1 MIRYFLYLYIK
12 FTQFTILNSQL
23 TMSTTILSLIILT
36 CLVIIAILFKA
47 LISAKS
53 RVTSLSIDHAATTA
67 RADETLRQLT
77 IANNEIQQLR
87 SRLQQCDIK
96 LSRLNENIRFVEQ
109 EKQRMAQEAELRFK
123 NLANEILTA
132 NSRSFKEENES
143 RLAEILTPLR
153 ENIEQFRKTVSDTY
167 SEEARQ
173 RFSLEERIKELITL
187 NQSIGKEAKDLTSA
201 LKGNSKVQGDWGEMI
216 LEGILEKSGLQKGI
230 EYTIQQTTDAAGH
243 TLRNESGNL
252 LRPDIVINYP
262 NGRHIV
268 IDSKVS
274 LNAYV
279 NYINS
284 ENADEQKLF
293 AQQHLA
299 SINNHIKELKN
310 KKYQDHIGNNT
321 TDFVM
326 MFIPNEAAYITA
338 MQLDRDLWQKAYD
351 QRVLIVSPTQLI
363 SALRL
368 VSQLWSHDRQTKN
381 AIEIA
386 NAGGRMYDKLVGFI
400 DEMSKIKKSLDQSLD
415 SYNLAMN
422 KLSEGRGNL
431 ISQAEKMRDL
441 GAKASK
447 QLPQNT

>member
-1 MIRYFLYLYIK
+1 
-12 FTQFTILNSQL
+12 
-23 TMSTTILSLIILT
+23 MSTTILSIIVFA
-36 CLVIIAILFKA
+36 CLVIIALLVHRI
-47 LISAKS
+47 ISANS
-53 RVTSLSIDHAATTA
+53 RIASLSIDNAASTT
-67 RADETLRQLT
+67 RADETSRQLAT
-77 IANNEIQQLR
+77 ANAEIQQLR
-87 SRLQQCDIK
+87 SKLQQSDIET
-96 LSRLNENIRFVEQ
+96 SRLNENLRFVEQ
-109 EKQRMAQEAELRFK
+109 EKQRLAQESELRFK

-132 NSRSFKEENES
+132 NSRTFKEQNET

-153 ENIEQFRKTVSDTY
+153 ENIEQFRKAVTDTY

-216 LEGILEKSGLQKGI
+216 LEGILEKSGLQEGR
-230 EYTIQQTTDAAGH
+230 EYTVQQTKDETGR
-243 TLRNESGNL
+243 TLQDESGKK
-252 LRPDIVINYP
+252 LRPDIVVNYP

-274 LNAYV
+274 LSAYV

-284 ENADEQKLF
+284 EDRDEQNRF

-299 SINNHIKELKN
+299 SVKKHIAELKT
-310 KKYQDHIGNNT
+310 KKYQDYVANGK

-338 MQLDRDLWQKAYD
+338 MQLDRNLWQAAYD

-368 VSQLWSHDRQTKN
+368 VAQLWSHDRQSQN
-381 AIEIA
+381 ALEIA
-386 NAGGRMYDKLVGFI
+386 KAGGRMYDKLVGFV
-400 DEMSKIKKSLDQSLD
+400 DDMQKIKKSLDQSRDL
-415 SYNLAMN
+415 YNSAMN
-422 KLSEGRGNL
+422 KLSDGRGSL

-441 GAKASK
+441 GAKATK
-447 QLPQNT
+447 QLPKNDD

>member
-1 MIRYFLYLYIK
+1 
-12 FTQFTILNSQL
+12 
-23 TMSTTILSLIILT
+23 MSTTILSIIVFA
-36 CLVIIAILFKA
+36 CLVINA
-47 LISAKS
+47 LLVHRIISANS
-53 RVTSLSIDHAATTA
+53 RIASLSIDNAASTT
-67 RADETLRQLT
+67 RADETSRQLAT
-77 IANNEIQQLR
+77 ANAEIQQLR
-87 SRLQQCDIK
+87 SKLQQSDIET
-96 LSRLNENIRFVEQ
+96 SRLNENLRFVEQ
-109 EKQRMAQEAELRFK
+109 EKQRLAQESELRFK

-132 NSRSFKEENES
+132 NSRTFKEQNET

-153 ENIEQFRKTVSDTY
+153 ENIEQFRKAVTDTY

-216 LEGILEKSGLQKGI
+216 LEGILEKSGLQEGR
-230 EYTIQQTTDAAGH
+230 EYTVQQTKDETGR
-243 TLRNESGNL
+243 TLQDESGKK
-252 LRPDIVINYP
+252 LRPDIVVNYP

-274 LNAYV
+274 LSAYV

-284 ENADEQKLF
+284 EDRDEQNRF

-299 SINNHIKELKN
+299 SVKKHIAELKT
-310 KKYQDHIGNNT
+310 KKYQDYVANGK

-338 MQLDRDLWQKAYD
+338 MQLDRNLWQAAYD

-368 VSQLWSHDRQTKN
+368 VAQLWSHDRQSQN
-381 AIEIA
+381 ALEIA
-386 NAGGRMYDKLVGFI
+386 KAGGRMYDKLVGFV
-400 DEMSKIKKSLDQSLD
+400 DDMQKIKKSLDQSRDL
-415 SYNLAMN
+415 YNSAMN
-422 KLSEGRGNL
+422 KLSDGRGSL

-441 GAKASK
+441 GAKATK
-447 QLPQNT
+447 QLPKSDD

>member
-1 MIRYFLYLYIK
+1 
-12 FTQFTILNSQL
+12 
-23 TMSTTILSLIILT
+23 MSTTILSIIVFA
-36 CLVIIAILFKA
+36 CLVIIALLVHRI
-47 LISAKS
+47 ISANS
-53 RVTSLSIDHAATTA
+53 RIASLSIDNAASTT
-67 RADETLRQLT
+67 RADENSRQLAT
-77 IANNEIQQLR
+77 ANAEIQQLR
-87 SRLQQCDIK
+87 SKLQQSDIET
-96 LSRLNENIRFVEQ
+96 SRLNENLRFVEQ
-109 EKQRMAQEAELRFK
+109 EKQRLAQESELRFK

-132 NSRSFKEENES
+132 NSRTFKEQNET
-143 RLAEILTPLR
+143 RLTEILTPLR
-153 ENIEQFRKTVSDTY
+153 ENIEQFRKAVTDTY

-216 LEGILEKSGLQKGI
+216 LEGILEKSGLQEGR
-230 EYTIQQTTDAAGH
+230 EYTVQQTKDETGR
-243 TLRNESGNL
+243 TLQDESGKK
-252 LRPDIVINYP
+252 LRPDIVVNYP

-274 LNAYV
+274 LSAYV

-284 ENADEQKLF
+284 EDPDEQNRF

-299 SINNHIKELKN
+299 SVKKHIAELKT
-310 KKYQDHIGNNT
+310 KKYQDYVANGK

-338 MQLDRDLWQKAYD
+338 MQLDRNLWQAAYD

-368 VSQLWSHDRQTKN
+368 VAQLWSHDRQSQN
-381 AIEIA
+381 ALEIA
-386 NAGGRMYDKLVGFI
+386 KAGGRMYDKLVGFV
-400 DEMSKIKKSLDQSLD
+400 DDMQKIKKSLDQSRDL
-415 SYNLAMN
+415 YNSAMN
-422 KLSEGRGNL
+422 KLSDGRGSL

-441 GAKASK
+441 GAKATK
-447 QLPQNT
+447 QLPKSDD

>member
-1 MIRYFLYLYIK
+1 
-12 FTQFTILNSQL
+12 
-23 TMSTTILSLIILT
+23 MSTTILSIIVFA
-36 CLVIIAILFKA
+36 CLVIIALLVRRI
-47 LISAKS
+47 ISANS
-53 RVTSLSIDHAATTA
+53 RITSLSIDNAASTT
-67 RADETLRQLT
+67 RADETSRQLAT
-77 IANNEIQQLR
+77 ANAEILQLR
-87 SRLQQCDIK
+87 SKLQQSDIET
-96 LSRLNENIRFVEQ
+96 SRLNENLRFVEQ
-109 EKQRMAQEAELRFK
+109 EKQRLAQESELRFK

-132 NSRSFKEENES
+132 NSRTFKEQNET

-153 ENIEQFRKTVSDTY
+153 ENIEQFRKAVIDTY

-216 LEGILEKSGLQKGI
+216 LEGILEKSGLQEGR
-230 EYTIQQTTDAAGH
+230 EYTVQQTKDETGR
-243 TLRNESGNL
+243 TLQDESGKK
-252 LRPDIVINYP
+252 LRPDIVVNYP

-274 LNAYV
+274 LSAYV

-284 ENADEQKLF
+284 EDPDEQNRF

-299 SINNHIKELKN
+299 SVKKHIAELKT
-310 KKYQDHIGNNT
+310 KKYQDYVANGK

-338 MQLDRDLWQKAYD
+338 MQLDRNLWQAAYD

-368 VSQLWSHDRQTKN
+368 VAQLWSHDRQSQN
-381 AIEIA
+381 ALKIA
-386 NAGGRMYDKLVGFI
+386 KAGGQMYDKLVGFV
-400 DEMSKIKKSLDQSLD
+400 DDMQKIKKSLDQSRDL
-415 SYNLAMN
+415 YNSAMN
-422 KLSEGRGNL
+422 KLSDGRGSL

-441 GAKASK
+441 GAKATK
-447 QLPQNT
+447 QLPKSDD

>member
-1 MIRYFLYLYIK
+1 
-12 FTQFTILNSQL
+12 
-23 TMSTTILSLIILT
+23 MSTTILSIIVFA
-36 CLVIIAILFKA
+36 CLVIIALLVHRI
-47 LISAKS
+47 ISANS
-53 RVTSLSIDHAATTA
+53 RIASLSIDNAASTT
-67 RADETLRQLT
+67 RADETSRQLAT
-77 IANNEIQQLR
+77 ANAEIQQLR
-87 SRLQQCDIK
+87 SKLQQSDIET
-96 LSRLNENIRFVEQ
+96 SRLNENLRFVEQ
-109 EKQRMAQEAELRFK
+109 EKQRLAQESELRFK

-132 NSRSFKEENES
+132 NSRTFKEQNET
-143 RLAEILTPLR
+143 RLTEILTPLR
-153 ENIEQFRKTVSDTY
+153 ENIEQFRKAVTDTY

-216 LEGILEKSGLQKGI
+216 LEGILEKSGLQEGR
-230 EYTIQQTTDAAGH
+230 EYTVQQTKDETGR
-243 TLRNESGNL
+243 TLQDESGKK
-252 LRPDIVINYP
+252 LRPDIVVNYP

-274 LNAYV
+274 LSAYV

-284 ENADEQKLF
+284 EDRDEQNRF

-299 SINNHIKELKN
+299 SVKKHIAELKT
-310 KKYQDHIGNNT
+310 KKYQDYVANGK

-338 MQLDRDLWQKAYD
+338 MQLDRNLWQAAYD

-368 VSQLWSHDRQTKN
+368 VAQLWSHDRQSQN
-381 AIEIA
+381 ALEIA
-386 NAGGRMYDKLVGFI
+386 KAGGRMYDKLVGFV
-400 DEMSKIKKSLDQSLD
+400 DDMQKIKKSLDQSRDL
-415 SYNLAMN
+415 YNSAMN
-422 KLSEGRGNL
+422 KLSDGRGSL

-441 GAKASK
+441 GAKATK
-447 QLPQNT
+447 QLPKSDD

>member
-1 MIRYFLYLYIK
+1 
-12 FTQFTILNSQL
+12 
-23 TMSTTILSLIILT
+23 MSTTILSIIVFA
-36 CLVIIAILFKA
+36 CLVIIALLVHRI
-47 LISAKS
+47 ISANS
-53 RVTSLSIDHAATTA
+53 RIASLSIDNAASTT
-67 RADETLRQLT
+67 RADEASRQLAT
-77 IANNEIQQLR
+77 ANAEIQQLR
-87 SRLQQCDIK
+87 SKLQQSDIET
-96 LSRLNENIRFVEQ
+96 SRLNENLRFVEQ
-109 EKQRMAQEAELRFK
+109 EKQRLAQESELRFK

-132 NSRSFKEENES
+132 NSRTFKEQNET

-153 ENIEQFRKTVSDTY
+153 ENIEQFRKAVTDTY

-216 LEGILEKSGLQKGI
+216 LEGILEKSGLQEGR
-230 EYTIQQTTDAAGH
+230 EYTVQQTKDETGR
-243 TLRNESGNL
+243 TLQDESGKK
-252 LRPDIVINYP
+252 LRPDIVVNYP

-274 LNAYV
+274 LSAYV

-284 ENADEQKLF
+284 EDPDEQNRF

-299 SINNHIKELKN
+299 SVKKHIAELKT
-310 KKYQDHIGNNT
+310 KKYQDYVANGK

-338 MQLDRDLWQKAYD
+338 MQLDRNLWQAAYD

-368 VSQLWSHDRQTKN
+368 VAQLWSHDRQSQN
-381 AIEIA
+381 ALEIA
-386 NAGGRMYDKLVGFI
+386 KAGGRMYDKLVGFV
-400 DEMSKIKKSLDQSLD
+400 DDMQKIKKSLDQSRDL
-415 SYNLAMN
+415 YNSAMN
-422 KLSEGRGNL
+422 KLSDGRGSL

-441 GAKASK
+441 GAKATK
-447 QLPQNT
+447 QLPKSDD

>member
-1 MIRYFLYLYIK
+1 
-12 FTQFTILNSQL
+12 
-23 TMSTTILSLIILT
+23 MSTTILSIIVFA
-36 CLVIIAILFKA
+36 CLVIITLLVHRI
-47 LISAKS
+47 ISANS
-53 RVTSLSIDHAATTA
+53 RIASLSIDNAASTT
-67 RADETLRQLT
+67 RADEASRQLAT
-77 IANNEIQQLR
+77 ANAEIQQLR
-87 SRLQQCDIK
+87 SKLQQSDIET
-96 LSRLNENIRFVEQ
+96 SRLNENLRFVEQ
-109 EKQRMAQEAELRFK
+109 EKQRLAQESELRFK

-132 NSRSFKEENES
+132 NSRTFKEQNET

-153 ENIEQFRKTVSDTY
+153 ENIEQFRKAVTDTY

-216 LEGILEKSGLQKGI
+216 LEGILEKSGLQEGR
-230 EYTIQQTTDAAGH
+230 EYTVQQTKDETGR
-243 TLRNESGNL
+243 TLQDESGKK
-252 LRPDIVINYP
+252 LRPDIVVNYP

-274 LNAYV
+274 LSAYV

-284 ENADEQKLF
+284 EDPDEQNRF

-299 SINNHIKELKN
+299 SVKKHIAELKT
-310 KKYQDHIGNNT
+310 KKYQDYVANGK

-338 MQLDRDLWQKAYD
+338 MQLDRNLWQAAYD

-368 VSQLWSHDRQTKN
+368 VAQLWSHDRQSQN
-381 AIEIA
+381 ALEIA
-386 NAGGRMYDKLVGFI
+386 KAGGRMYDKLVGFV
-400 DEMSKIKKSLDQSLD
+400 DDMQKIKKSLDQSRDL
-415 SYNLAMN
+415 YNSAMN
-422 KLSEGRGNL
+422 KLSDGRGSL

-441 GAKASK
+441 GAKATK
-447 QLPQNT
+447 QLPKSDD

>member
-1 MIRYFLYLYIK
+1 
-12 FTQFTILNSQL
+12 
-23 TMSTTILSLIILT
+23 MSTTILSIVVFA
-36 CLVIIAILFKA
+36 CLVIIALLVHRI
-47 LISAKS
+47 ISANS
-53 RVTSLSIDHAATTA
+53 RIASLSIDNAASTT
-67 RADETLRQLT
+67 RADEISRQLAT
-77 IANNEIQQLR
+77 ANAEIQQLR
-87 SRLQQCDIK
+87 SKLQQSDIET
-96 LSRLNENIRFVEQ
+96 SRLNENLRFVEQ
-109 EKQRMAQEAELRFK
+109 EKQRLAQESELRFK
-123 NLANEILTA
+123 NLANEILAA
-132 NSRSFKEENES
+132 NSRTFKEQNET

-153 ENIEQFRKTVSDTY
+153 ENIEQFRKAVTDTY

-216 LEGILEKSGLQKGI
+216 LEGILEKSGLQEGR
-230 EYTIQQTTDAAGH
+230 EYTVQQTKDETGR
-243 TLRNESGNL
+243 TLQDESGKK
-252 LRPDIVINYP
+252 LRPDIVVNYP

-274 LNAYV
+274 LSAYV

-284 ENADEQKLF
+284 EDPDEQNRF

-299 SINNHIKELKN
+299 SVKKHIAELKT
-310 KKYQDHIGNNT
+310 KKYQDYVANGK

-338 MQLDRDLWQKAYD
+338 MQLDRNLWQAAYD

-368 VSQLWSHDRQTKN
+368 VAQLWSHDRQSQN
-381 AIEIA
+381 ALEIA
-386 NAGGRMYDKLVGFI
+386 KAGGRMYDKLVGFV
-400 DEMSKIKKSLDQSLD
+400 DDMQKIKKSLDQSRDL
-415 SYNLAMN
+415 YNSAMN
-422 KLSEGRGNL
+422 KLSDGRGSL

-441 GAKASK
+441 GAKATK
-447 QLPQNT
+447 QLPKSDD

>member
-1 MIRYFLYLYIK
+1 
-12 FTQFTILNSQL
+12 
-23 TMSTTILSLIILT
+23 MSTTILSIIVFA
-36 CLVIIAILFKA
+36 CLVIIALLVHRI
-47 LISAKS
+47 ISANS
-53 RVTSLSIDHAATTA
+53 RIASLSIDNAASTT
-67 RADETLRQLT
+67 RADENSRQLAT
-77 IANNEIQQLR
+77 ANAEIQQLR
-87 SRLQQCDIK
+87 SKLQQSDIET
-96 LSRLNENIRFVEQ
+96 SRLNENLRFVEQ
-109 EKQRMAQEAELRFK
+109 EKQRLAQESELRFK

-132 NSRSFKEENES
+132 NSRTFKEQNET

-153 ENIEQFRKTVSDTY
+153 ENIEQFRKAVTDTY

-216 LEGILEKSGLQKGI
+216 LEGILEKSGLQEGR
-230 EYTIQQTTDAAGH
+230 EYTVQQTKDETGR
-243 TLRNESGNL
+243 TLQDESGKK
-252 LRPDIVINYP
+252 LRPDIVVNYP

-274 LNAYV
+274 LSAYV

-284 ENADEQKLF
+284 EDRDEQNRF

-299 SINNHIKELKN
+299 SVKKHIAELKT
-310 KKYQDHIGNNT
+310 KKYQDYVANGK

-338 MQLDRDLWQKAYD
+338 MQLDRNLWQAAYD

-368 VSQLWSHDRQTKN
+368 VAQLWSHDRQSQN
-381 AIEIA
+381 ALEIA
-386 NAGGRMYDKLVGFI
+386 KAGGRMYDKLVGFV
-400 DEMSKIKKSLDQSLD
+400 DDMQKIKKSLDQSRDL
-415 SYNLAMN
+415 YNSAMN
-422 KLSEGRGNL
+422 KLSDGRGSL

-441 GAKASK
+441 GAKATK
-447 QLPQNT
+447 QLPKSDD

>member
-1 MIRYFLYLYIK
+1 
-12 FTQFTILNSQL
+12 
-23 TMSTTILSLIILT
+23 MSTT
-36 CLVIIAILFKA
+36 LFVT
-47 LISAKS
+47 LISSLFIIIVLLFIFLSKAKNH
-53 RVTSLSIDHAATTA
+53 INK
-67 RADETLRQLT
+67 LT
-77 IANNEIQQLR
+77 IDNASQATRITDLTQLLD
-87 SRLQQCDIK
+87 STNSENKLLQSQLQQANIEV
-96 LSRLNENIRFVEQ
+96 SRLNERLQFYNE
-109 EKQRMAQEAELRFK
+109 EKQRLMTESETRFK
-123 NLANEILTA
+123 NLANEILSSNA
-132 NSRSFKEENES
+132 KEFKHQNEA

-153 ENIEQFRKTVSDTY
+153 ENIEQFRKTITDSY

-201 LKGNSKVQGDWGEMI
+201 LKGSSKVQGDWGEMI
-216 LEGILEKSGLQKGI
+216 LENILEKSGLQEGR
-230 EYTIQQTTDAAGH
+230 EYTIQQTTDETGR

-279 NYINS
+279 NYVNS
-284 ENADEQKLF
+284 EDSDKQKVY

-299 SINNHIKELKN
+299 SIRKHIDELKH
-310 KKYQDHIGNNT
+310 KKYQDYIAGGS

-326 MFIPNEAAYITA
+326 MFIPNEVAYITA

-368 VSQLWSHDRQTKN
+368 VAQLWSHDRQTQN
-381 AIEIA
+381 ALEIA
-386 NAGGRMYDKLVGFI
+386 NAGGRMYDKLVGFV
-400 DEMSKIKKSLDQSLD
+400 DDMLKIKKSLTQSLET
-415 SYNLAMN
+415 YNVAMN
-422 KLSEGRGNL
+422 KLSEGKGNL
-431 ISQAEKMRDL
+431 LAQAEKMRNL

-447 QLPQNT
+447 KLPQ

>member
-1 MIRYFLYLYIK
+1 
-12 FTQFTILNSQL
+12 
-23 TMSTTILSLIILT
+23 MSTTILSILVLA
-36 CLVIIAILFKA
+36 CFIIIAILVRNI
-47 LISAKS
+47 ISAKS
-53 RVTSLSIDHAATTA
+53 RITSLSIDNAASVT
-67 RADETLRQLT
+67 RADETSRQLAT
-77 IANNEIQQLR
+77 ANAEIQQLR
-87 SRLQQCDIK
+87 SKLQQSDIET
-96 LSRLNENIRFVEQ
+96 SRLNENLRFVEQ
-109 EKQRMAQEAELRFK
+109 EKQRLAQESELRFK

-132 NSRSFKEENES
+132 NSRTFKEENET

-153 ENIEQFRKTVSDTY
+153 ENIEQFRKAVTDTY
-167 SEEARQ
+167 TEEARQ
-173 RFSLEERIKELITL
+173 RFSLEERIKELISL
-187 NQSIGKEAKDLTSA
+187 NQSNGKEAKDLTSA

-216 LEGILEKSGLQKGI
+216 LEGILKKSGLQEGH
-230 EYTIQQTTDAAGH
+230 EYTVQQTTDETGRV
-243 TLRNESGNL
+243 LRNESGNM
-252 LRPDIVINYP
+252 LRPDIVVNYP

-284 ENADEQKLF
+284 EDPDKQNEY

-299 SINNHIKELKN
+299 SVKKHIAELKT
-310 KKYQDHIGNNT
+310 KRYQDYIDDGK

-338 MQLDRDLWQKAYD
+338 MQLDRDLWQTAYD

-368 VSQLWSHDRQTKN
+368 VAQLWSHDRQTQN
-381 AIEIA
+381 ALDIA
-386 NAGGRMYDKLVGFI
+386 NAGGRMYDKLVGFVE
-400 DEMSKIKKSLDQSLD
+400 DMMKIKKSLNQSLD
-415 SYNLAMN
+415 SYNSAMN
-422 KLSEGRGNL
+422 KLSDGRGNL

-447 QLPQNT
+447 QLFKNND

>member
-1 MIRYFLYLYIK
+1 
-12 FTQFTILNSQL
+12 
-23 TMSTTILSLIILT
+23 MSTTILSIIVFA
-36 CLVIIAILFKA
+36 CLVIIALLVHRI
-47 LISAKS
+47 ISANS
-53 RVTSLSIDHAATTA
+53 RIASLSIDNAASTT
-67 RADETLRQLT
+67 RADETSRQLAT
-77 IANNEIQQLR
+77 ANAEIQQLR
-87 SRLQQCDIK
+87 SKLQQSDIET
-96 LSRLNENIRFVEQ
+96 SRLNENLRFVEQ
-109 EKQRMAQEAELRFK
+109 EKQRLAQESELRFK

-132 NSRSFKEENES
+132 NSRTFKEQNET

-153 ENIEQFRKTVSDTY
+153 ENIEQFRKAVTDTY

-201 LKGNSKVQGDWGEMI
+201 L
-216 LEGILEKSGLQKGI
+216 LEGILEKSGLQEGR
-230 EYTIQQTTDAAGH
+230 EYTVQQTKDETGR
-243 TLRNESGNL
+243 TLQDESGKK
-252 LRPDIVINYP
+252 LRPDIVVNYP

-274 LNAYV
+274 LSAYV

-284 ENADEQKLF
+284 EDRDEQNRF

-299 SINNHIKELKN
+299 SVKKHIAELKT
-310 KKYQDHIGNNT
+310 KKYQDYVANGK

-338 MQLDRDLWQKAYD
+338 MQLDRNLWQAAYD

-368 VSQLWSHDRQTKN
+368 VAQLWSHDRQSQN
-381 AIEIA
+381 ALEIA
-386 NAGGRMYDKLVGFI
+386 KAGGRMYDKLVGFV
-400 DEMSKIKKSLDQSLD
+400 DDMQKIKKSLDQSRDL
-415 SYNLAMN
+415 YNSAMN
-422 KLSEGRGNL
+422 KLSDGRGSL

-441 GAKASK
+441 GAKATK
-447 QLPQNT
+447 QLPKSDD

>member
-1 MIRYFLYLYIK
+1 
-12 FTQFTILNSQL
+12 
-23 TMSTTILSLIILT
+23 MSTTILSIIVFA
-36 CLVIIAILFKA
+36 CLVIIALLVHRI
-47 LISAKS
+47 ISANS
-53 RVTSLSIDHAATTA
+53 RIASLSIDNAASTT
-67 RADETLRQLT
+67 RADENSRQLAT
-77 IANNEIQQLR
+77 ANAEIQQLR
-87 SRLQQCDIK
+87 SKLQQSDIET
-96 LSRLNENIRFVEQ
+96 SRLNENLRFVEQ
-109 EKQRMAQEAELRFK
+109 EKQRLAQESELRFK

-132 NSRSFKEENES
+132 NSRTFKEQNET

-153 ENIEQFRKTVSDTY
+153 ENIEQFRKAVTDTY

-216 LEGILEKSGLQKGI
+216 LEGILEKSGLQEGR
-230 EYTIQQTTDAAGH
+230 EYTVQQTKDETGR
-243 TLRNESGNL
+243 TLQDESGKK
-252 LRPDIVINYP
+252 LRPDIVVNYP

-274 LNAYV
+274 LSAYV

-284 ENADEQKLF
+284 EDPDEQNRF

-299 SINNHIKELKN
+299 SVKKHIAELKT
-310 KKYQDHIGNNT
+310 KKYQDYVANGK

-338 MQLDRDLWQKAYD
+338 MQLDRNLWQAAYD

-368 VSQLWSHDRQTKN
+368 VAQLWSHDRQSQN
-381 AIEIA
+381 ALEIA
-386 NAGGRMYDKLVGFI
+386 KAGGRMYDKLVGFV
-400 DEMSKIKKSLDQSLD
+400 DDMQKIKKSLDQSRDL
-415 SYNLAMN
+415 YNSAMN
-422 KLSEGRGNL
+422 KLSDGRGSL

-441 GAKASK
+441 GAKATK
-447 QLPQNT
+447 QLPKSDD

>member
-1 MIRYFLYLYIK
+1 
-12 FTQFTILNSQL
+12 
-23 TMSTTILSLIILT
+23 MSTTILSIIVFA
-36 CLVIIAILFKA
+36 CLVIIALLVHRI
-47 LISAKS
+47 ISANS
-53 RVTSLSIDHAATTA
+53 RIASLSIDNAASTT
-67 RADETLRQLT
+67 RADETSRQLAT
-77 IANNEIQQLR
+77 ANAEIQQLR
-87 SRLQQCDIK
+87 SKLQQSDIET
-96 LSRLNENIRFVEQ
+96 SRLNENLRFVEQ
-109 EKQRMAQEAELRFK
+109 EKQRLAQESELRFK
-123 NLANEILTA
+123 NLANEILAA
-132 NSRSFKEENES
+132 NSRTFKEQNET

-153 ENIEQFRKTVSDTY
+153 ENIEQFRKAVTDTY

-216 LEGILEKSGLQKGI
+216 LEGILEKSGLQEGR
-230 EYTIQQTTDAAGH
+230 EYTVQQTKDETGR
-243 TLRNESGNL
+243 TLQDESGKK
-252 LRPDIVINYP
+252 LRPDIVVNYP

-274 LNAYV
+274 LSAYV

-284 ENADEQKLF
+284 EDPDEQNRF

-299 SINNHIKELKN
+299 SVKKHIAELKT
-310 KKYQDHIGNNT
+310 KKYQDYVANGK

-338 MQLDRDLWQKAYD
+338 MQLDRNLWQAAYD

-368 VSQLWSHDRQTKN
+368 VAQLWSHDRQSQN
-381 AIEIA
+381 ALEIA
-386 NAGGRMYDKLVGFI
+386 KAGGRMYDKLVGFV
-400 DEMSKIKKSLDQSLD
+400 DDMQKIKKSLDQSRDL
-415 SYNLAMN
+415 YNSAMN
-422 KLSEGRGNL
+422 KLSDGRGSL

-441 GAKASK
+441 GAKATK
-447 QLPQNT
+447 QLPKSDD